1 MSTRRFL
8 LLAVALLA
16 LLAAPGAVSAQD
28 APGVRLGILDVGRAL
43 RDASAVKGIRS
54 QLDRYMDSYRADTQK
69 EEQSLRAADAELG
82 RKRTVLSA
90 EAFAAERQKL
100 EQRVAAAQGKVQDR
114 RQSLERVH
122 AEAMQKVQDALAGIV
137 SAIAKERGL
146 TLILRKDQTLFALPA
161 YDISDEAMKRLDKQ
175 LPSVKIGNPNTPAP
189 KKQ

>member
-1 MSTRRFL
+1 MSLRRLL
-8 LLAVALLA
+8 LLALALLA
-16 LLAAPGAVSAQD
+16 LAALPRPLAAQE

-43 RDASAVKGIRS
+43 RDATSVKGIRT
-54 QLDRYMDSYRADTQK
+54 QLNGYMDSYRADTQK
-69 EEQSLRAADAELG
+69 EEQSLRAAQDELG

-90 EAFAAERQKL
+90 DAFAAERQKL
-100 EQRVAAAQGKVQDR
+100 EQRLTAAQTKVQDR

-137 SAIAKERGL
+137 STIAKERGL

-161 YDISDEAMKRLDKQ
+161 YEITDEALKRLDKQ
-175 LPSVKIGNPNTPAP
+175 LPSVKIANPNTPP